1 MHALIVVSHPLASSL
16 THRVTHALAE
26 GITRAG
32 SGHTAD
38 IADLTRE
45 GFDPVF
51 NEHDYAAFMKTA
63 PVSPASRR
71 VSITPTRWY
80 WCFRC
85 TGGRCRGC

>member
-16 THRVTHALAE
+16 THRVAHALAE
-26 GITRAG
+26 GITRDG

-51 NEHDYAAFMKTA
+51 NEHD
-63 PVSPASRR
+63 
-71 VSITPTRWY
+71 
-80 WCFRC
+80 
-85 TGGRCRGC
+85 